1 MILIAF
7 KNGLSDEVIKPRTIS
22 NISLAPT
29 LSYFGNKIEVK
40 LDGIWLKQDKI
51 IFSHGKTV
59 NIYNLCKINLQNY
72 VGNSDL
78 VLGNSLFGAVRLIK
92 NADVDKRKYSGCAT
106 EFDAK
111 ETFSFLTDGFGKNCI
126 WFLEQIWV
134 LLYMLI
140 TRKEIF

>member
-1 MILIAF
+1 MILIVF
-7 KNGLSDEVIKPRTIS
+7 KNGLSVEVIKPRTTS

-59 NIYNLCKINLQNY
+59 NIYNLYKIKLQNY

-92 NADVDKRKYSGCAT
+92 NADVDKYKYSGCAMK
-106 EFDAK
+106 FDAK

-126 WFLEQIWV
+126 WFLEQI
-134 LLYMLI
+134 
-140 TRKEIF
+140 

>member
-1 MILIAF
+1 MILIVF

-59 NIYNLCKINLQNY
+59 NIYNLYKINLQNY

-92 NADVDKRKYSGCAT
+92 NADVDK
-106 EFDAK
+106 
-111 ETFSFLTDGFGKNCI
+111 
-126 WFLEQIWV
+126 
-134 LLYMLI
+134 
-140 TRKEIF
+140 